1 MKSHLTLYS
10 VAGAVMII
18 VWAFVALLPHLREYQ
33 SFNYQ
38 IQEASLKLLDFQQT
52 IRLLPEYVK
61 TRNEL
66 ARKKAELNSSLYTK
80 ENILSLFEKFYVLA
94 DKNRIDIVEITPP
107 VEELLQINRI
117 VPDSVGLMFLNIG
130 LRIEGDYTDVGKF
143 ISALENETFYRG
155 PNHCN
160 IVGTFDR
167 KIKVQYHVGFKSLL
181 GSLKDEV

>member
-10 VAGAVMII
+10 AAGTMMIF
-18 VWAFVALLPHLREYQ
+18 VWIFAALLPHLREYKT
-33 SFNYQ
+33 NDNQ
-38 IQEASLKLLDFQQT
+38 IQEASLKLVDFQET

-66 ARKKAELNSSLYTK
+66 AKKKAELNSSLYTK
-80 ENILSLFEKFYVLA
+80 ENILSLFEKFYAMA
-94 DKNRIDIVEITPP
+94 DNHRVDIVEITPP

-130 LRIEGDYTDVGKF
+130 LRIEGDFEDIGKF
-143 ISALENETFYRG
+143 VSALEGETFYRG

-181 GSLKDEV
+181 GSLKDKV

>member
-1 MKSHLTLYS
+1 
-10 VAGAVMII
+10 VAGALMII
-18 VWAFVALLPHLREYQ
+18 VWVLAALIPHLGEYQ
-33 SFNYQ
+33 SLNNQ
-38 IQEASLKLLDFQQT
+38 IQEASLKLVDFQQT

-80 ENILSLFEKFYVLA
+80 ENILSLFAKFYALA
-94 DKNRIDIVEITPP
+94 DKNRVDIVEITPP

-130 LRIEGDYTDVGKF
+130 LRIEGDYRDFGQFV
-143 ISALENETFYRG
+143 SALENETFYRG

-160 IVGTFDR
+160 IIGTFDR
-167 KIKVQYHVGFKSLL
+167 RIKVQYHVGFKSLL